1 LERRDE
7 IERELTEIDARVEEI
22 ETRLHGLVP
31 PPALASGQLVVEA
44 YAGEPDERKH
54 GEWNELVAEQVL
66 LINQR
71 WRLYAEFSALI
82 KT

>member
-1 LERRDE
+1 MERRDE
-7 IERELTEIDARVEEI
+7 IERELAELDARVEEI

-31 PPALASGQLVVEA
+31 PAGSGQLIVED
-44 YAGEPDERKH
+44 YTGLLGERKH
-54 GEWNELVAEQVL
+54 DEWNDLVAEQVL